1 MDLTCLNASHW
12 GQSLLSPMNILW
24 INFSQTL
31 FLHLQYYSFTQ
42 SASWSPRQRQLESRT
57 GFPEPVTSVS
67 FQADTQHFWK
77 VCGYCWDLPSRRQAL
92 TGRIHLFRWVR
103 QLVFILNGGFT
114 ILTPMAFCI
123 AKRNLC
129 LLLKKEQLR
138 QVTVIIYSDLTSH
151 LIKPFLGF
159 GG

>member
-1 MDLTCLNASHW
+1 MPVTEDKACRLPWTFCESILVRLYPYIFNIIHSLSQHRGHQDSTNWSH
-12 GQSLLSPMNILW
+12 GLVSQSLLS
-24 INFSQTL
+24 L
-31 FLHLQYYSFTQ
+31 FPSKLTPS
-42 SASWSPRQRQLESRT
+42 
-57 GFPEPVTSVS
+57 TSEKSV
-67 FQADTQHFWK
+67 ATAEI
-77 VCGYCWDLPSRRQAL
+77 LPSRRQAL

-129 LLLKKEQLR
+129 LLLKREQLR